1 MSKLGENSKLC
12 GWGRSRIHSADGTCW
27 HEEIWRWENM
37 VFRFW
42 LPNHMGGTKKWFLY
56 FYDNFRQNVKFGD
69 DRKLIVEGKES
80 FWIQINGYVQTITLV
95 SFDHDLKNNLLSV
108 GKLQQKRLRI
118 IIEEDN
124 SKVWHKYHKILIMH
138 SSMYKNIIFM
148 VFLTIKEL
156 QEYLESNF
164 LQVYNDDRSDLWYMR
179 LTPGVIWEYKLLFR
193 RKWSMD

>member
-1 MSKLGENSKLC
+1 
-12 GWGRSRIHSADGTCW
+12 
-27 HEEIWRWENM
+27 
-37 VFRFW
+37 
-42 LPNHMGGTKKWFLY
+42 
-56 FYDNFRQNVKFGD
+56 
-69 DRKLIVEGKES
+69 
-80 FWIQINGYVQTITLV
+80 
-95 SFDHDLKNNLLSV
+95 
-108 GKLQQKRLRI
+108 
-118 IIEEDN
+118 
-124 SKVWHKYHKILIMH
+124 MH